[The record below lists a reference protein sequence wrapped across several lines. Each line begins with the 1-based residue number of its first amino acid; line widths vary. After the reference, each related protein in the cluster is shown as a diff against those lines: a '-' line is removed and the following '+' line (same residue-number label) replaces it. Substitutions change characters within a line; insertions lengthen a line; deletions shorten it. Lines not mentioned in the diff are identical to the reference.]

1 METSIFLDEEILTRV
16 GKIQERNSKGKII
29 FSLNI
34 TYLQMFE
41 VFNSKA
47 LLNEEMTLIF
57 I

>member
-16 GKIQERNSKGKII
+16 GKIQERNSNGKII

-34 TYLQMFE
+34 TYLKMFE